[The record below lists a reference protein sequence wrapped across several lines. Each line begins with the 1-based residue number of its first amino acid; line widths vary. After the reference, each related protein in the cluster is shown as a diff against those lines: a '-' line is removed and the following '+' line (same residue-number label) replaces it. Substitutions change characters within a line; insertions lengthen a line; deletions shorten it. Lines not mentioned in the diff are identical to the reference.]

1 MDIAYKLQN
10 SDGEYETELVELFPI
25 TSSTQSQA

>member
-1 MDIAYKLQN
+1 MDIGYKLQMY
-10 SDGEYETELVELFPI
+10 DGEYETELVELFPI